1 MITAYHAKYFA
12 HELSRRHSS
21 MGSNSTW
28 SSYHDTARAIENQKD
43 TLVDQ
48 VEAQLQQQVV
58 STVLF
63 TVRWAVN

>member
-21 MGSNSTW
+21 MGSNNTW
-28 SSYHDTARAIENQKD
+28 RSYDDAAHALENQKD
-43 TLVDQ
+43 TLLDQ

-63 TVRWAVN
+63 TVRGAVT